1 MSWPGIVVCA
11 YVAVVSIPLAVIDIR
26 EHRLP
31 NTLVVPGIALAVVC
45 GLLELVLTGGRH
57 WSPLLCG
64 GVYFA
69 LMLVLSLLGG
79 LGMGDVKLAAMLG
92 ASAGF
97 LGVESAI
104 VSVGLAFI
112 LGGVVALVLWF
123 AQRRGR
129 IPFGPFML
137 AGYWVAMTIALIQ
150 LAS

>member
-1 MSWPGIVVCA
+1 MSWVGWVLFA
-11 YVAVVSIPLAVIDIR
+11 YVAAVSVPLAVIDIR

-31 NTLVVPGIALAVVC
+31 NKLVVPGIALAAVC
-45 GLLELVLTGGRH
+45 GVLELVLTGGRH

-79 LGMGDVKLAAMLG
+79 LGMGDVKLAALLG

-97 LGVESAI
+97 LGVESAVI
-104 VSVGLAFI
+104 SVGLAFM
-112 LGGVVALVLWF
+112 LGGAVALVLWL

-137 AGYWVAMTIALIQ
+137 AGYWLSTTIALAQ